1 MKQQLEIERKFIV
14 SQLPEGLLE
23 KAVGEKIKQGYLILE
38 NQRELRI
45 RQRNN
50 LCWMTLKQ
58 GSGLER
64 FEQECQIPDEQ
75 FKMLWP
81 LTEGKRI
88 EKIRYLVENCGH
100 VFEID
105 IFSGSLASLLV
116 LEVEFSSVEASRKF
130 RVPDFVKKEVTDD
143 KNYKNAALATDGLP
157 KSFSPKCFSA
167 RSSSGK

>member
-1 MKQQLEIERKFIV
+1 MKQQLEIERKFLV

-23 KAVGEKIKQGYLILE
+23 KAVGEEIKQGYLILE

-45 RQRNN
+45 RQRDTQ
-50 LCWMTLKQ
+50 CWMTLKE

-64 FEQECQIPDEQ
+64 FEQECQIPDKQ

-88 EKIRYLVENCGH
+88 EKTRYLVEKGGH

-105 IFSGSLASLLV
+105 IFSGSLVPLLV
-116 LEVEFSSVEASRKF
+116 LEVEFCSIKASQKF
-130 RVPDFVKKEVTDD
+130 RVPDFVKKEVTED
-143 KNYKNAALATDGLP
+143 KNYKNAALATCGLP
-157 KSFSPKCFSA
+157 ESFF
-167 RSSSGK
+167 